1 MSVISICLG
10 TAAVL
15 WLVVIYSL
23 CRVAGDADRR
33 AEEIAQ
39 RMRSK

>member
-1 MSVISICLG
+1 MISICLG
-10 TAAVL
+10 TAIVV

>member
-1 MSVISICLG
+1 MNLISICLG
-10 TAAVL
+10 TAA
-15 WLVVIYSL
+15 LVFLLGIYSL

>member
-1 MSVISICLG
+1 MIGICLG
-10 TAAVL
+10 TAA
-15 WLVVIYSL
+15 LVFLLGIYSL